1 MKVDRKPIGF
11 GRQKVTTYKVD
22 SESDI
27 PIYQQLSDRIA
38 SDIKS
43 GVLKPGDKLPTVRD
57 LAEELCLAKGT
68 IKRAYDE
75 LCREDLVEM
84 TQGRGTFV
92 RYRPMN
98 SKSRKERAMA
108 AIDQM
113 LETLRELSLSPEEMR
128 IFVELK
134 LRECL
139 QHGNRVRIGFVEC
152 SPEILGQIADRLR
165 EYPQIEVSPYL
176 LEDILRYPYKIADD
190 TDLVITS
197 ATHAAALEEALP
209 NSKNLV
215 KMALAMRPQC
225 VRNIAQLNEN
235 AKVGVCCRSERFF
248 ELLSEVMKSYT
259 AAAVPKAAFF
269 FGQGDLAAYLEEK
282 DAVLVPANY
291 ENFCSVKEVSLLEK
305 FSARHILVLCSYQ
318 ADQGSLYYLDE
329 RLQAVLEK
337 RKLK

>member
-1 MKVDRKPIGF
+1 M
-11 GRQKVTTYKVD
+11 TYKVD
-22 SESDI
+22 SKSEI
-27 PIYQQLSDRIA
+27 PIYQQLSDMIA

-43 GVLKPGDKLPTVRD
+43 GVLKPGDRLPTVRD
-57 LAEELCLAKGT
+57 MAETMSLAKGT
-68 IKRAYDE
+68 VKRAYDE

-113 LETLRELSLSPEEMR
+113 LETLRSLSLSSEEMR

-139 QHGNRVRIGFVEC
+139 LRERKAKLGFVEC
-152 SPEILGQIADRLR
+152 SPEILGQIGDRLR
-165 EYPQIEVSPYL
+165 DYPEIEVISYL

-190 TDLVITS
+190 TDLIVTS
-197 ATHAAALEEALP
+197 STHAAALEEVLP
-209 NSKNLV
+209 DSKNLV

-225 VRNIAQLNEN
+225 VKNIAQLDKN
-235 AKVGVCCRSERFF
+235 AKVGVVCQSERFF
-248 ELLSEVMKSYT
+248 ELLREVMKNYAE
-259 AAAVPKAAFF
+259 AAAPKTAFF
-269 FGQGDLAAYLEEK
+269 FGKGELAAYLKDK

-291 ENFCSVKEVSLLEK
+291 GNFCSGKETALLEK

-318 ADQGSLYYLDE
+318 TDQGSLYYLDE
-329 RLQAVLEK
+329 RLQKMMEK

>member
-1 MKVDRKPIGF
+1 M
-11 GRQKVTTYKVD
+11 TTYKVD
-22 SESDI
+22 SENDL
-27 PIYQQLSDRIA
+27 PIYQQLADRIA

-43 GVLKPGDKLPTVRD
+43 GVLKPGDRLSTVRD
-57 LAEELCLAKGT
+57 LAAEMNLAKGT
-68 IKRAYDE
+68 VKRAYDE

-92 RYRPMN
+92 RYRPMS

-113 LETLRELSLSPEEMR
+113 LETLRSLSLSPEEMQ

-139 QHGNRVRIGFVEC
+139 LHGSRVKLGFVEC
-152 SPEILGQIADRLR
+152 SPEILGQITDRLR
-165 EYPQIEVSPYL
+165 DYPQIEVIPYL
-176 LEDILRYPYKIADD
+176 LEDILRYPYKINDD
-190 TDLVITS
+190 TDLVVTS

-209 NSKNLV
+209 DSRNLV
-215 KMALAMRPQC
+215 RMALAMRPQC
-225 VRNIAQLNEN
+225 VKNIAQLEKE
-235 AKVGVCCRSERFF
+235 ARVGIVCQSERFF
-248 ELLSEVMKSYT
+248 ELLREVLKNYT
-259 AAAVPKAAFF
+259 ETEEPKTAFF
-269 FGQGDLAAYLEEK
+269 FGGEDLAAYLKEK

-291 ENFCSVKEVSLLEK
+291 ENFCSGKEAALLEK

-329 RLQAVLEK
+329 RLRAIMEK